1 MHPPRQCGGFLLGIK
16 FHFMNQDGI
25 MQCDILKVD
34 FSLNPLDSL
43 HLDPLAYFVC
53 YIALVVASLYLLV

>member
-1 MHPPRQCGGFLLGIK
+1 MHPPQQSGGFLLGIK

-25 MQCDILKVD
+25 IQRDILKVD
-34 FSLNPLDSL
+34 FSLGPLGSV

-53 YIALVVASLYLLV
+53 YIAVVFASLYLLI